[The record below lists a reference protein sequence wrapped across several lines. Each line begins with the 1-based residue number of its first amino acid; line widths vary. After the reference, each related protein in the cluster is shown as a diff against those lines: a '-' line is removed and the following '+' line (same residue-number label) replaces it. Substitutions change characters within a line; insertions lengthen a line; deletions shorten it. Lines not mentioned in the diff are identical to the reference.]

1 MQKIVKE
8 GLKVDFHIHSF
19 ASSFKDG
26 KKVSNNTIK
35 NIPTLVSKLIENS
48 VNMVA
53 ITDHD
58 NFDYALYKELK
69 KEELNNNCI
78 KKIIPGVEFSVKI
91 DNSVVHIIALFDDC
105 SPNIKNIQ
113 KYIFN
118 KQPLYDANNC
128 FSEERFLEILRN
140 IDSNVVLIAHQ
151 KGTLS
156 SKCPRKNDAKTLGD
170 DKFNELLFLDYF
182 EAYEFK
188 NKRNEIFN
196 KNYISRNK
204 EVCKNINFV
213 TGSDCHNW
221 ENYPEKDNDGNFEFS
236 FFKCLPTFRGIMM
249 AVTDTRRIK
258 IGINSFFSKNN
269 SIDKLSLNI
278 GTDKYEIELSEGINA
293 IIGDNS
299 IGKSLLLHK
308 LTEYR
313 EISDKKT
320 LINSYNEYLKEN
332 EIVVNT
338 IIPQNK
344 IRQFDKQGNIRDIFT
359 NNKTKTKDFLNEYY
373 PPEPNY
379 ENEKEI
385 IIQNVNDFI
394 QYIKDKNELIDEKNK
409 LQNIEIISFNEDATS
424 LQIDKINISLK
435 NEERK
440 YNNVLTQIEGIIE
453 KNNVLLKNDLIT
465 KDEIKV
471 IEDYNTF
478 LNNLLTKHKKNKQTI
493 INEISKINI
502 INNTFTKLIEDLQE
516 TKTENQKAR
525 ENYNLQF
532 SELISTISRVVKFTT
547 KTNNFKITIK
557 EKTLEP
563 AINIMGEFR
572 FICKADISKIDLN
585 YLKEILLYPLKSTY
599 QKTITDLNNIDPKD
613 FENNIKNSEDEIDKL
628 DFYKKKVLEKVEKDF
643 KIKTIINNKNDI
655 NITKQL
661 SSGADSKIYFE
672 LLSKDKTKPGI
683 YIIDQPEDDVS
694 QPSIKSNI
702 LEKFKQISQNRQ
714 IIMITHN
721 PQFVVNLDVDN
732 VIFLDKNQEDKIK
745 IYNGA
750 LEYKDSS
757 TDILK
762 IVADNIEGGIDSLK
776 ERYKKYDKNN

>member
-26 KKVSNNTIK
+26 KKVSNNTIE
-35 NIPTLVSKLIENS
+35 NIPTLVSKLIENN

-113 KYIFN
+113 KYVFN
-118 KQPLYDANNC
+118 KHPLYDDNNC

-151 KGTLS
+151 KGTLN
-156 SKCPRKNDAKTLGD
+156 SKYPRKNDAKTLGD

-332 EIVVNT
+332 AIVVNT

-394 QYIKDKNELIDEKNK
+394 QYIKDKSELINEKSK
-409 LQNIEIISFNEDATS
+409 LQNIEIISFSEDATS
-424 LQIDKINISLK
+424 LQINKINISLK
-435 NEERK
+435 NEEKK
-440 YNNVLTQIEGIIE
+440 YNNIITQIEGIIE

-465 KDEIKV
+465 KDEIKI

-478 LNNLLTKHKKNKQTI
+478 LNNLLTKHKKINKQ
-493 INEISKINI
+493 
-502 INNTFTKLIEDLQE
+502 L
-516 TKTENQKAR
+516 
-525 ENYNLQF
+525 
-532 SELISTISRVVKFTT
+532 
-547 KTNNFKITIK
+547 
-557 EKTLEP
+557 
-563 AINIMGEFR
+563 
-572 FICKADISKIDLN
+572 
-585 YLKEILLYPLKSTY
+585 
-599 QKTITDLNNIDPKD
+599 
-613 FENNIKNSEDEIDKL
+613 
-628 DFYKKKVLEKVEKDF
+628 
-643 KIKTIINNKNDI
+643 
-655 NITKQL
+655 
-661 SSGADSKIYFE
+661 
-672 LLSKDKTKPGI
+672 
-683 YIIDQPEDDVS
+683 
-694 QPSIKSNI
+694 
-702 LEKFKQISQNRQ
+702 
-714 IIMITHN
+714 
-721 PQFVVNLDVDN
+721 
-732 VIFLDKNQEDKIK
+732 
-745 IYNGA
+745 
-750 LEYKDSS
+750 
-757 TDILK
+757 
-762 IVADNIEGGIDSLK
+762 
-776 ERYKKYDKNN
+776 